1 MSRNLHVAKVWQ
13 IEYEYPGMYG
23 CDGQDVF
30 YNILTMFGIENS
42 AENIYTDDFEIERS
56 GLQQLKRHITGQDDT
71 FRQHAGAFHAELE
84 IIGMSTDDFV
94 AVLDRLINDSDQSDA
109 YVHISWF

>member
-13 IEYEYPGMYG
+13 IEYRYPGLYG
-23 CDGQDVF
+23 CDGQDAF
-30 YNILTMFGIENS
+30 YNILEMFNVKNS
-42 AENIYTDDFEIERS
+42 AEDIYTDDFEIERS

-71 FRQHAGAFHAELE
+71 FRQHAGVFHAELDK
-84 IIGMSTDDFV
+84 IGMSTEEFV

-109 YVHISWF
+109 FVHVSWY